1 MYNISL
7 REKYQK
13 IWGGG
18 RSLVNP
24 SPENAFIACGEAVQ
38 MKRTI
43 LELQPDEKKLLG
55 DLPDGTQVDLCMK
68 QPLAAAMWSRQ
79 YVLQN
84 FHRAMEEGWIQ
95 VYFQPV
101 IRSVTG
107 MMCGAEALCR
117 WIDPD
122 RGMITPDQFIPVLE
136 EQGLI
141 YTLDL
146 YVVEQVCRG
155 YRDLVKRNVPL
166 IPVSVNLSRVDFRHP
181 DLVERIDA
189 LARQY
194 QVPPGNS
201 EY

>member
-1 MYNISL
+1 
-7 REKYQK
+7 
-13 IWGGG
+13 
-18 RSLVNP
+18 
-24 SPENAFIACGEAVQ
+24 

-55 DLPDGTQVDLCMK
+55 DLPDGTQGDLCMK
-68 QPLAAAMWSRQ
+68 QPLAAALWSRQ